1 VSTPTWLSNLAAYW
15 LQVAVVVAVG
25 TALAAA
31 SRLRVPRVVHAY
43 WQGLLAACLLLPLI
57 QPWQQVATGRV
68 SVSGA
73 SLIDLGA
80 GAVASRLPS
89 IPVVK
94 LIALVLITGIILRC
108 AWLGLGFAKLARLR
122 RSARRLEPLPAAMRE
137 MRTLLGVEPDFCLS
151 DEISG
156 PVTFG
161 LRQPVI
167 LLPVCFLE
175 MDATHQQAIVAHE
188 LLHVA
193 RRDWAFNLAE
203 EVIIAV
209 FWFHPA
215 VWWLVNR
222 IRLTRE
228 QVVDRDAVE
237 LTGARKPYLYAL
249 AEIAALAGAR
259 RLFAAPTFL
268 NESQLAQR
276 TRTLV
281 RKDVMSK
288 RRIVIT
294 LAAVVVLM
302 LAAGLAIVRVFPLK
316 AGAAM
321 LPAPADEKTAAKNEK
336 LAKDVT
342 KPVPIYKPEPP
353 YTEEAKD
360 AKLQGT
366 VRLRITIATDG
377 TVSDAKL
384 ISHPLGKGLDEQ
396 AVETVKTWKFKP
408 ATKKGK
414 PVEFKVDVEVTFKF
428 Y

>member
-1 VSTPTWLSNLAAYW
+1 MWLNNLVAIW
-15 LQVAVVVAVG
+15 LQVAVVVVVG

-31 SRLRVPRVVHAY
+31 SRLRTPRVIHAY
-43 WQGLLAACLLLPLI
+43 WQGLLAACLFLPLI
-57 QPWQQVATGRV
+57 QPWQHVAAERV
-68 SVSGA
+68 SLSGA
-73 SLIDLGA
+73 SMIDLGA

-89 IPVVK
+89 IPVAK
-94 LIALVLITGIILRC
+94 LIALVLVTGIILRC
-108 AWLGLGFAKLARLR
+108 VWLGLGFARLARLR
-122 RSARRLEPLPAAMRE
+122 RSARRLEPFPVAIRE
-137 MRTLLGVEPDFCLS
+137 IQTRLGVDPDFCLS
-151 DEISG
+151 NEISG

-167 LLPVCFLE
+167 LLPACFLE
-175 MDATHQQAIVAHE
+175 MDAAHQQAIAAHE

-203 EVIIAV
+203 EVIIALL
-209 FWFHPA
+209 WFHPA

-237 LTGARKPYLYAL
+237 LTRTRKPYLYAL
-249 AEIAALAGAR
+249 VEFATGVGAQ
-259 RLFAAPTFL
+259 RLFSAPTFL
-268 NESQLAQR
+268 YESQLAQR
-276 TRTLV
+276 IRALM
-281 RKDVMSK
+281 KEDVMSK

-294 LAAVVVLM
+294 LSAVLM
-302 LAAGLAIVRVFPLK
+302 LTLAAGLASVRTFPLK
-316 AGAAM
+316 AGMAV
-321 LPAPADEKTAAKNEK
+321 LPAPAGEKTEAKNKKLEK
-336 LAKDVT
+336 GVT

-353 YTEEAKD
+353 YTQEAKD

-366 VRLRITIATDG
+366 VRLRITIAADG

-384 ISHPLGKGLDEQ
+384 ISPPLGKGLDEN
-396 AVETVKTWKFKP
+396 ALETVKTWKFKP

-414 PVEFKVDVEVTFKF
+414 PVEYKVDVEVTFKF